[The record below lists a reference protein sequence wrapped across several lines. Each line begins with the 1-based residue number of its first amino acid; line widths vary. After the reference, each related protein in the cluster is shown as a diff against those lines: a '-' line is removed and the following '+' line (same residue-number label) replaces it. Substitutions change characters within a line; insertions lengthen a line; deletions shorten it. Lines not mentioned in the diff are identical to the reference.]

1 MFLFGEQ
8 TPRDWNRTPQE
19 WRSLTPTL
27 TSLQKTADI
36 HAVCAHS
43 KFKRRE
49 NESRLQVNGTG

>member
-27 TSLQKTADI
+27 TSLQK
-36 HAVCAHS
+36 
-43 KFKRRE
+43 
-49 NESRLQVNGTG
+49 RLIFMQSVHTLNLNGEKTSLGYK